1 MFSVESNPAGMC
13 STLSW
18 RQNGLGR
25 TKSKV
30 VFFLLIMQMPQ
41 FVSLSLLVSGGT
53 LKVIEVGY
61 ILRLRCRAV
70 AAKVIPSSWHQFS
83 ATTATTATS
92 GTSGTSGTVGKAQAP
107 FLQNY
112 QILRLKICQKIY
124 TTQFLGKTILH
135 TENA

>member
-1 MFSVESNPAGMC
+1 MRARYYVFSGVEPSRDVFNA
-13 STLSW
+13 L
-18 RQNGLGR
+18 LEAKR
-25 TKSKV
+25 TWENKEQGWCFYLHLAK
-30 VFFLLIMQMPQ
+30 PQ

-92 GTSGTSGTVGKAQAP
+92 GTVGKAQAP

-124 TTQFLGKTILH
+124 TTQFSGKTILH

>member
-30 VFFLLIMQMPQ
+30 VFFSSSCKAP

-92 GTSGTSGTVGKAQAP
+92 GTSGTVGKAQAP

-124 TTQFLGKTILH
+124 TTQFSGKTILH

>member
-1 MFSVESNPAGMC
+1 MRARYYVFSGVEPSRDVFNA
-13 STLSW
+13 L
-18 RQNGLGR
+18 LEAKR
-25 TKSKV
+25 TWENKEQGW
-30 VFFLLIMQMPQ
+30 FFSIHLAKAPFL
-41 FVSLSLLVSGGT
+41 SLSLLVSGGT

-83 ATTATTATS
+83 ATTAT
-92 GTSGTSGTVGKAQAP
+92 SGTSGTVGKAQAP

-124 TTQFLGKTILH
+124 TTQFSGKTILH

>member
-1 MFSVESNPAGMC
+1 MIFRCGPATMFSVESNPAGMC

-30 VFFLLIMQMPQ
+30 GFFLFILQRPR
-41 FVSLSLLVSGGT
+41 FVSLSPLVSGGT

-83 ATTATTATS
+83 ATTATTDT
-92 GTSGTSGTVGKAQAP
+92 TGKPQAP

-112 QILRLKICQKIY
+112 QILRQNSL
-124 TTQFLGKTILH
+124 LPHSLS
-135 TENA
+135 

>member
-1 MFSVESNPAGMC
+1 MRARYYVFSGVEPSRDVFNA
-13 STLSW
+13 L
-18 RQNGLGR
+18 LEAKR
-25 TKSKV
+25 TWENKEQGW
-30 VFFLLIMQMPQ
+30 FFYIHL
-41 FVSLSLLVSGGT
+41 VSLSPLVSGGT

-83 ATTATTATS
+83 ATTAT
-92 GTSGTSGTVGKAQAP
+92 SGTSGTVGKAQAP

-124 TTQFLGKTILH
+124 TTQFSGKTILH

>member
-1 MFSVESNPAGMC
+1 MRARYYVFSGVEPSRDVFNA
-13 STLSW
+13 L
-18 RQNGLGR
+18 LEAKR
-25 TKSKV
+25 TWENKEQGC
-30 VFFLLIMQMPQ
+30 FFYIHL
-41 FVSLSLLVSGGT
+41 VSLSPLVSGGT
-53 LKVIEVGY
+53 LKAIEVGY

-92 GTSGTSGTVGKAQAP
+92 GTSGTVGKAQAP

-124 TTQFLGKTILH
+124 TTQFSGKTILH

>member
-18 RQNGLGR
+18 RQNGPGR

-30 VFFLLIMQMPQ
+30 DLFLLILQMPQ

-92 GTSGTSGTVGKAQAP
+92 GTSGTVGKAQAP

-124 TTQFLGKTILH
+124 TTQFSGKTILH